1 MIDLFDELILVIA
14 IISSYTLVVSF
25 LNLIS
30 FSKPKPLKPKS
41 DELISI
47 MVPCRNE
54 EDNIDDCVESLVNQD
69 YDNIEILLIDD
80 NSTDNTLKK
89 IKFLSSKY
97 SNVSAIKGEIL
108 PKEWAGKNCACH
120 QLSKLS
126 KGSYLLFI
134 DADTR
139 LGEYAISSG
148 IRELEDN
155 NL

>member
-1 MIDLFDELILVIA
+1 
-14 IISSYTLVVSF
+14 
-25 LNLIS
+25 
-30 FSKPKPLKPKS
+30 
-41 DELISI
+41 

-54 EDNIDDCVESLVNQD
+54 EDNIDDCVESLINQD

-108 PKEWAGKNCACH
+108 PKEWAGKNWACH

-139 LGEYAISSG
+139 LGPVSYTHLTLPTKRIV
-148 IRELEDN
+148 
-155 NL
+155 